1 MHGWTPASAINNMKN
16 VAESYLNQP
25 KPGIPVLSPDE
36 LETPP
41 LTLGQLTWR
50 RFRRHK
56 MAIFGTVVLILIMIY
71 TFGGMLIFS
80 EADANHTETGNALQA
95 PTREHLF
102 GTDTI
107 GRDILARTIYGGQI
121 SIIIGI
127 TAMLVELMIGVP
139 IGALAGY
146 FGGKLD
152 SVLMRITEAILVIP
166 QIFLLLVMARY
177 FTQSIPNIKFLGRTF
192 SGSVLVIVFV
202 IGITSWPYLAR
213 IVRAQFLSVKEND
226 FILAA
231 RATGTSTRDIIFR
244 HILPNSSAPIIV
256 SATLSVAAAITLEA
270 YISFLGLGVRPP
282 TATWGNMLEGAYNY
296 IESAWWLWFFPGLLI
311 ALIVLSINFL
321 GDGLR
326 DALDPHSR
334 AS

>member
-1 MHGWTPASAINNMKN
+1 MTETAAS
-16 VAESYLNQP
+16 QP
-25 KPGIPVLSPDE
+25 KNAIVSLTPDE

-41 LTLGQLTWR
+41 LSLGELTWR

-56 MAIFGTVVLILIMIY
+56 MAIFGAVTLVLLILY
-71 TFGGMLIFS
+71 AFGGMLVFS
-80 EADANHTETGNALQA
+80 EADSNFVETGNRLAA
-95 PTREHLF
+95 PTAEHLF

-121 SIIIGI
+121 SILIGL
-127 TAMLVELMIGVP
+127 TAMLVELLIGIT

-146 FGGKLD
+146 FGGLLD
-152 SVLMRITEAILVIP
+152 SILMRLTEAVLVIP
-166 QIFLLLVMARY
+166 QIFLLLVMAKY
-177 FTQSIPNIKFLGRTF
+177 FAQDIPNIQFLGRTF
-192 SGSVLVIVFV
+192 SGSVLVIIFV
-202 IGITSWPYLAR
+202 IGITNWPYLAR

-226 FILAA
+226 YILAA
-231 RATGTSTRDIIFR
+231 RATGTSTPDIIFR
-244 HILPNSSAPIIV
+244 HILPNTLAPIIV

-296 IESAWWLWFFPGLLI
+296 IETAWWLWFFPGALI
-311 ALIVLSINFL
+311 ALTTLSINFL

-334 AS
+334 AA